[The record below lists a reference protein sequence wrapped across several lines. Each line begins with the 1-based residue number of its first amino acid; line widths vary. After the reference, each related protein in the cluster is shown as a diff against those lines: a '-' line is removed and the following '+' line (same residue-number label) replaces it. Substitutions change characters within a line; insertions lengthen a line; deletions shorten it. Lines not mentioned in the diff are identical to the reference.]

1 VFNTSMDMDHSSS
14 DNLAMNIMWILMG
27 AMVVVDFVMVIYH
40 SKLHKRINALEKQL
54 NDKK

>member
-1 VFNTSMDMDHSSS
+1 MDMDHSSS
-14 DNLAMNIMWILMG
+14 DNLAMNFMWILMG

>member
-1 VFNTSMDMDHSSS
+1 
-14 DNLAMNIMWILMG
+14 MNIMWILMG
-27 AMVVVDFVMVIYH
+27 AMVIVDFAMVIYH